1 MKKYL
6 FAIILVMVML
16 ISTSIAFADTDP
28 NVIVVNPE
36 QYGTI
41 YSDSLLVSV
50 KILEPK
56 IIKVAFSI
64 NVNKTDNKTDLA
76 ELDNLTSE
84 LVYDK
89 ETFTSTSKLS
99 FYTKRVENIT

>member
-56 IIKVAFSI
+56 IIKVAFYEEKQLKNGVAVSI

-84 LVYDK
+84 LVYD
-89 ETFTSTSKLS
+89 
-99 FYTKRVENIT
+99 